1 MPARATESAPGLRER
16 IVDAAFEVI
25 HEQGMARARTSSIA
39 EAAGCAE
46 GSIYRYFSGK
56 PQLLE
61 EVVRSRLAN
70 VSDLLGAL
78 PGSAGTAT
86 VRTNLVAVSQS
97 VSAFYAE
104 VLPLA
109 AGVLA
114 DARLRSRQRHLFGE
128 GGLDVGAC
136 VADAL
141 ADYLRA
147 ERDLGRVR
155 PDVDADAAACLLI
168 SSCLGT
174 SLLTALTR
182 RDPGPAQVVDALIAG
197 LEPASGERGAT

>member
-114 DARLRSRQRHLFGE
+114 DAGLRSRQRHLFGE

-155 PDVDADAAACLLI
+155 PDVDAAACLLI